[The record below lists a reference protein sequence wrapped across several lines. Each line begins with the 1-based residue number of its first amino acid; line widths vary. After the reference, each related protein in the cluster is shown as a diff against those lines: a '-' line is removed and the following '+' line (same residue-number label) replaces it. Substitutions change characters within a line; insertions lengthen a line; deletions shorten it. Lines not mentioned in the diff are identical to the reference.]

1 MSRVFRR
8 PMFRKGGPSKD
19 MNGIMTGI
27 VDRSNHAT
35 DGGPVMDY
43 INKII
48 PTASEMEQFQQAMP
62 KPAERTGLD
71 DPLTQFLLTYGSSV
85 ASQKP
90 TGSTLGTLLAAS
102 KEPVTQLLK
111 DVREDKQLEYATQSD
126 AFKTLLEAKAEA
138 MSGAGSQKT
147 YRDLVVADEIKKLV
161 PQITDLENKLKN
173 ENLSDADRNAL
184 RDQLE
189 AAKINLNNLRK
200 DDPTGEALLQVFLK
214 GPGQTFFITTQ
225 ERLLRENRKKYPKGE
240 NDPQLLEDTIREV
253 RRYLQQIADTRTTQK
268 DGGRIGYAVG
278 TPQPQQVQQSEEQP
292 ISYDQLRARLPKE
305 INDDIVLL
313 MANSAEALE
322 DFATIASQQDVDNF
336 NKKYNVNLVLPAE
349 A

>member
-48 PTASEMEQFQQAMP
+48 PTAAEMEQFQQRMP

-173 ENLSDADRNAL
+173 ENLSDADRNKL
-184 RDQLE
+184 RDELR
-189 AAKINLNNLRK
+189 AAQINLNNLRK
-200 DDPTGEALLQVFLK
+200 SDPEGEALLDIFTSS
-214 GPGQTFFITTQ
+214 PYGQNLFVTTLNDLQ
-225 ERLLRENRKKYPKGE
+225 TKNPEKYSGKT
-240 NDPQLLEDTIREV
+240 DPQLIQDTLDQVKII
-253 RRYLQQIADTRTTQK
+253 LQNITRSQNK
-268 DGGRIGYAVG
+268 DGGRIGYAAG